1 VEEHDPEAEEDEE
14 EDGEEEEEDVMEEE
28 EEEEEEDD
36 EEEKENHEEENEM
49 EEEVEDLVA
58 KSKGN
63 VLAEMDNMHDFVA
76 AMEQFKTEKSG
87 LPPMPIKMEAGIELL
102 SMIRQ
107 SNASMKLKIVKW
119 IEQYYIKSR
128 KVLKPPPC
136 DKVTK
141 YLCSHYKLD
150 CLKPCQS
157 VCRLPSSN
165 LSFNVVRHRFFACFF
180 IANG

>member
-107 SNASMKLKIVKW
+107 SNASMKLYSKIVKW
-119 IEQYYIKSR
+119 TNQ
-128 KVLKPPPC
+128 
-136 DKVTK
+136 
-141 YLCSHYKLD
+141 
-150 CLKPCQS
+150 
-157 VCRLPSSN
+157 
-165 LSFNVVRHRFFACFF
+165 
-180 IANG
+180 